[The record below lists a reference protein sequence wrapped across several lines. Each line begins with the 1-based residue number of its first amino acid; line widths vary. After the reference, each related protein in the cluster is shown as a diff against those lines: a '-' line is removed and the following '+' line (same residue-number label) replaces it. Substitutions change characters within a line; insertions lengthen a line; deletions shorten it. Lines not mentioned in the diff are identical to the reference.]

1 MIFLCLYSRDA
12 LWLSSVGAIAISVFS
27 VGSRKRRAVNYTV
40 RPPNLL
46 SGLISILDSSAASPA
61 TNQLQLPLLSPH
73 HARLAPFHAPPRGRL
88 QASCCPRSRES
99 LRFSKSRLDLHLF
112 EHRLVRRIRESV
124 VGPHLH
130 LRRRH
135 SPPLPLPPLPSPPS
149 PCLHS
154 PASPSQTPFQRSLTQ
169 ACALWNKWNA
179 PSMVVSF
186 PLRLW

>member
-1 MIFLCLYSRDA
+1 MLLAKQGALKSR
-12 LWLSSVGAIAISVFS
+12 VGARYPATRTSHF
-27 VGSRKRRAVNYTV
+27 AA
-40 RPPNLL
+40 
-46 SGLISILDSSAASPA
+46 SSASVL
-61 TNQLQLPLLSPH
+61 THILLPLLSPH

-112 EHRLVRRIRESV
+112 EHRLVRRTRESV
-124 VGPHLH
+124 VGPPLH

-186 PLRLW
+186 PRRLW